1 MNKKTFSVAM
11 VLLFVT
17 IVWLVINLVWYF
29 GGHMCARELTLPIIF
44 VVAAAAVVW
53 REYHRKKRK
62 HVEEVKKYL

>member
-11 VLLFVT
+11 ALLFVT

-29 GGHMCARELTLPIIF
+29 GGTLCPQDLVLPVIF
-44 VVAAAAVVW
+44 VIAASLVVW

-62 HVEEVKKYL
+62 HVEEVKRYL